1 MNIAYFIY
9 VGKYIE
15 NDMFDVCIR
24 SLQKQSDCRIVV
36 YTSQLENKDLLKSR
50 GVDVIDFPIS
60 DWNDRRMTCKVEKA
74 YQLIEDLNLQ
84 EGDNV
89 LSLDADLIFVKNPF
103 DVFENEFDFMYTTR
117 HYSSE
122 FKLNGGVWG
131 YTVNDPSKNFMEMY
145 IDQINNPTWNPYVQF
160 RTSHAHNSDLKNL
173 DWWVDQDFL
182 CVCDRFKNEINEG
195 SFGFDVKLYDAKSKY
210 NYIIRD
216 GYKEAVGEI
225 VNQNNYVLHLKG
237 GTFNRW
243 GSSDIDNKKGNEQS
257 AYDIYFRDWL
267 ES

>member
-1 MNIAYFIY
+1 MNVAYFIY

-60 DWNDRRMTCKVEKA
+60 DWNNRRMTCKVEKA
-74 YQLIEDLNLQ
+74 YQLVNDLKLQ

-117 HYSSE
+117 HYQSE
-122 FKLNGGVWG
+122 YKANGGVWG
-131 YTVNDPSKNFMEMY
+131 Y
-145 IDQINNPTWNPYVQF
+145 
-160 RTSHAHNSDLKNL
+160 
-173 DWWVDQDFL
+173 
-182 CVCDRFKNEINEG
+182 
-195 SFGFDVKLYDAKSKY
+195 KY
-210 NYIIRD
+210 N
-216 GYKEAVGEI
+216 KSSET
-225 VNQNNYVLHLKG
+225 NQRIK
-237 GTFNRW
+237 T
-243 GSSDIDNKKGNEQS
+243 E
-257 AYDIYFRDWL
+257 
-267 ES
+267 